1 MQNFVTILLI
11 ATMAATLGVL
21 IVGVVS
27 MAKGGEFNA
36 RYGNKLM
43 RLRILMQGIAVALFV
58 IRMILRGNF
67 NLPTTT

>member
-21 IVGVVS
+21 IVGIVS

-36 RYGNKLM
+36 RYGNK
-43 RLRILMQGIAVALFV
+43 
-58 IRMILRGNF
+58 
-67 NLPTTT
+67 

>member
-58 IRMILRGNF
+58 ILMILRGNF

>member
-58 IRMILRGNF
+58 ILMILHGNF
-67 NLPTTT
+67 

>member
-1 MQNFVTILLI
+1 MQNIVTILLI

-21 IVGVVS
+21 IVGIVS

-58 IRMILRGNF
+58 ILMILHGNF
-67 NLPTTT
+67 

>member
-1 MQNFVTILLI
+1 MQHFVTILLI

-58 IRMILRGNF
+58 ILMILHGNF
-67 NLPTTT
+67 

>member
-1 MQNFVTILLI
+1 MQSFVTVLLF
-11 ATMAATLGVL
+11 AAMAATFGVL
-21 IVGVVS
+21 VVGVVS

-58 IRMILRGNF
+58 ILMILHG
-67 NLPTTT
+67 TS

>member
-1 MQNFVTILLI
+1 MQNFVIILLI

-58 IRMILRGNF
+58 ILMILHGNF
-67 NLPTTT
+67 

>member
-1 MQNFVTILLI
+1 MQNFVIILLI

-21 IVGVVS
+21 IVGIVS

-58 IRMILRGNF
+58 ILMILHGNF
-67 NLPTTT
+67 

>member
-1 MQNFVTILLI
+1 MQNFVTMLLI

-21 IVGVVS
+21 IVGIVS

-58 IRMILRGNF
+58 ILMILHGNF
-67 NLPTTT
+67 

>member
-21 IVGVVS
+21 IVGIVS

-58 IRMILRGNF
+58 TLMILHGKF
-67 NLPTTT
+67 

>member
-21 IVGVVS
+21 IVGIVS

-58 IRMILRGNF
+58 ILMILHGNF
-67 NLPTTT
+67 

>member
-1 MQNFVTILLI
+1 
-11 ATMAATLGVL
+11 
-21 IVGVVS
+21 

-58 IRMILRGNF
+58 ILMILHGNF
-67 NLPTTT
+67 

>member
-21 IVGVVS
+21 IVGIVS

-58 IRMILRGNF
+58 ILIILHGNF
-67 NLPTTT
+67 